1 MGDLGAGAV
10 AWHHEHR
17 FCDLCRK
24 VTDHVRA
31 VRQGGDWWV
40 SDWSCIQEVRQVA
53 PHAVR
58 K

>member
-1 MGDLGAGAV
+1 MSAGAV

-17 FCDLCRK
+17 YCDVCRK

-40 SDWSCIQEVRQVA
+40 SDWSCIHELRQVA
-53 PHAVR
+53 PHQVP